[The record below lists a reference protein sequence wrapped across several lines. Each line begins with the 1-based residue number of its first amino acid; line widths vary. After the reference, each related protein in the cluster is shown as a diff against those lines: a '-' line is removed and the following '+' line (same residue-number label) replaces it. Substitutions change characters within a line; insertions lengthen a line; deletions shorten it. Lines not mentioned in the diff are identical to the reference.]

1 MSLLLSHFYLFHNE
15 AWNMHNE
22 SCLNNIFTLML
33 YYVYEYVLSS
43 NTSRSLSPSSC
54 AQLAGA
60 FGKAQIWGGGRESKK
75 KKTKKR
81 KLSNDL
87 LWFLPFH

>member
-60 FGKAQIWGGGRESKK
+60 CGKAQIWGGGERNQEENEK
-75 KKTKKR
+75 KKTK
-81 KLSNDL
+81 
-87 LWFLPFH
+87 

>member
-1 MSLLLSHFYLFHNE
+1 
-15 AWNMHNE
+15 MHNE

-60 FGKAQIWGGGRESKK
+60 RGKGMNLGEK
-75 KKTKKR
+75 KKTKR
-81 KLSNDL
+81 KKGKLGKDL
-87 LWFLPFH
+87 L

>member
-43 NTSRSLSPSSC
+43 NTSRLLSPSSC
-54 AQLAGA
+54 AQLARA
-60 FGKAQIWGGGRESKK
+60 SGKERIWKINKEQKK
-75 KKTKKR
+75 
-81 KLSNDL
+81 
-87 LWFLPFH
+87 

>member
-1 MSLLLSHFYLFHNE
+1 
-15 AWNMHNE
+15 MHNE

-60 FGKAQIWGGGRESKK
+60 CGKARIWGGGGARKKQEEENEK
-75 KKTKKR
+75 KKTK
-81 KLSNDL
+81 
-87 LWFLPFH
+87 

>member
-1 MSLLLSHFYLFHNE
+1 
-15 AWNMHNE
+15 MHNE

-60 FGKAQIWGGGRESKK
+60 CGKARIWGGGGGTEKARR
-75 KKTKKR
+75 R
-81 KLSNDL
+81 K
-87 LWFLPFH
+87 

>member
-1 MSLLLSHFYLFHNE
+1 
-15 AWNMHNE
+15 MHNE

-60 FGKAQIWGGGRESKK
+60 CGKAQIWGGGERNQEENEK
-75 KKTKKR
+75 KKTK
-81 KLSNDL
+81 
-87 LWFLPFH
+87 

>member
-1 MSLLLSHFYLFHNE
+1 
-15 AWNMHNE
+15 MHNE

-60 FGKAQIWGGGRESKK
+60 CGKAQI
-75 KKTKKR
+75 
-81 KLSNDL
+81 
-87 LWFLPFH
+87 

>member
-1 MSLLLSHFYLFHNE
+1 
-15 AWNMHNE
+15 MHNE

-60 FGKAQIWGGGRESKK
+60 CGKAQIWGGWERNQEENEK
-75 KKTKKR
+75 KKTK
-81 KLSNDL
+81 
-87 LWFLPFH
+87 

>member
-1 MSLLLSHFYLFHNE
+1 
-15 AWNMHNE
+15 MHNE

-60 FGKAQIWGGGRESKK
+60 CGKAQIWGGAEKSRRR
-75 KKTKKR
+75 KR
-81 KLSNDL
+81 KKEN
-87 LWFLPFH
+87 